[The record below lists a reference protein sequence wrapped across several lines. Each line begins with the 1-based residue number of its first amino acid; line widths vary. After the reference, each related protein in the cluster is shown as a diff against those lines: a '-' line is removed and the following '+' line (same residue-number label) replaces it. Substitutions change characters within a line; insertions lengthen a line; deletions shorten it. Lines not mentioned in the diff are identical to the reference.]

1 VHLKEA
7 WSMELKETMPLQE
20 ISEKIGFKDENK
32 PTSPAKV
39 IKEQL
44 DRKYFDPYEINALA
58 AWQNIPK
65 ADRDKFFNTV
75 RAIPLADM
83 LRATNPRTASQ
94 VNPHLKEFLASS
106 GTSGIGGA
114 YYLIPVKL
122 WDQMQNE
129 AVEADITGAISK
141 QVLGPESIPG
151 TTMKVDI
158 AVDGEYIFNES
169 SSGAIA
175 PTETISTTQATLD
188 FSTIYTINFRIGN
201 DLLED
206 CQFDLISMHVSEAG
220 RQAGEKA
227 STLAATIL
235 YTAPD
240 GDGTVNAVTSGQA
253 YSTWIAG
260 GTTGVEDAIAEN
272 LADGFAPDTMLVTHK
287 AMLYKI
293 VGSGGAAGNA
303 GDALTASW
311 LMNGWPQ
318 KIGCLN
324 MVYSDISYL
333 NAAAAKAV
341 VFAKEFALLT
351 GRKRWLRV
359 ENYSEP
365 VKDLTGAVI
374 SFRQDSISLYKDAI
388 CTYTESS

>member
-1 VHLKEA
+1 
-7 WSMELKETMPLQE
+7 MELKETMPLQE
-20 ISEKIGFKDENK
+20 MSEKIAK
-32 PTSPAKV
+32 PESSPAKV
-39 IKEQL
+39 IMEQL
-44 DRKYFDPYEINALA
+44 NHKYFDPYEIEAIA
-58 AWQNIPK
+58 AWQNIPQ
-65 ADRDKFFNTV
+65 ADRNKFFNTV
-75 RAIPLADM
+75 RSIPLADM
-83 LRATNPRTASQ
+83 LRATNPRTANQ

-106 GTSGIGGA
+106 GDSGIAGA

-122 WDQMQNE
+122 WDQMQQE
-129 AVEADITGAISK
+129 AVEADITSAISK
-141 QVLGPESIPG
+141 AVLGPESIPG

-175 PTETISTTQATLD
+175 PTETIKTTQATLN

-201 DLLED
+201 DLIED
-206 CQFDLISMHVSEAG
+206 SQFDLISMHVSEAG

-240 GDGTVNAVTSGQA
+240 GDGTINAITSGQA

-260 GTTGVEDAIAEN
+260 GTTGVEDSIHAN
-272 LADGFAPDTMLVTHK
+272 LTDGFAPDTMLVTHK
-287 AMLYKI
+287 AMLYSI
-293 VGSGGAAGNA
+293 VHTGGATGND
-303 GDALTASW
+303 GQALTASW
-311 LMNGWPQ
+311 LTGGWPQ

-324 MVYSDISYL
+324 IVYSDIAYL
-333 NAAAAKAV
+333 NTAAAKAV
-341 VFAKEFALLT
+341 VFSKNFSLLT

-374 SFRQDSISLYKDAI
+374 SFRQDSISLYKDSI
-388 CTYTESS
+388 CTYTETS